1 MATELP
7 ISNGYYVSDNLPLS
21 HQRCSNVYPNIPE
34 VPALSQGPLFF
45 TAGQGLILTTGD
57 ARKVN
62 RGSHLKGGLPY
73 FVQGDSLY
81 RLDRS
86 TVRSEGAQTVVFST
100 ELLGSIEGRGRV
112 SMASNGT
119 QLVILVPGGAGYVYN
134 EDAEPAFQEI
144 TDSDFRAN
152 GDPQIVQFVDG
163 YFLFSTDE
171 KKIIV
176 SNLNDGLTYDALD
189 FAAAET
195 DPDGIVAPIVVNNL
209 VYVIGTETVE
219 GFQNLPT
226 IGSMPFIRNSI
237 ILDKGCKAP
246 FSVVSTNSSFFMVGA
261 GKNESPAV
269 WQFINNGFRKKS
281 TTAIEQLLGS
291 LSDVEIEN
299 IFAMSFSEEGSYF
312 VTFTLPNTT
321 ICFDLINERWH
332 ERNSFVNENE
342 TSWRVGSIVKAYGI
356 TIVADD
362 IDGRIGQMST
372 EFKSEYGDNLIR
384 LFSTQPFSNLG
395 DEIIANMLELTM
407 ESGVGTT
414 EVPDPVASLA
424 ASSDSKRFGPER
436 VRKIGKKGE
445 FDRRTVWY
453 RNGRF
458 DRFVVLQF
466 RMSEP
471 VASAFIKLE
480 FE

>member
-7 ISNGYYVSDNLPLS
+7 ISNGYYVSDILPLS

-34 VPALSQGPLFF
+34 TSALSQGPLFF
-45 TAGQGLILTTGD
+45 SSGQSELTSTGD
-57 ARKVN
+57 ARMVN
-62 RGSHLKGGLPY
+62 RGTFLKNGLPY

-81 RLDRS
+81 LL
-86 TVRSEGAQTVVFST
+86 VRSSERQSGVQVPTFST
-100 ELLGSIEGRGRV
+100 EFLGLIEGTGRV

-119 QLVILVPGGAGYVYN
+119 QLFILVPGGSGYIYN
-134 EDAEPAFQEI
+134 EDDATPFQEV
-144 TDSDFRAN
+144 TDPNFRAN
-152 GDPQIVQFVDG
+152 GNPQMVEYVDG

-176 SNLNDGLTYDALD
+176 SNLKDGSTYDALD
-189 FAAAET
+189 SATAET
-195 DPDGIVAPIVVNNL
+195 DPDGIVAPVVVNNL
-209 VYVIGTETVE
+209 VYVLGTETTE
-219 GFQNLPT
+219 GFQNLPS
-226 IGSMPFIRNSI
+226 IGQMPFIRNNI

-246 FSVVSTNSSFFMVGA
+246 FSVVKTNSSFFMVGA
-261 GKNESPAV
+261 GKNESPAI
-269 WQFINNGFRKKS
+269 WQFIGNDFRKKS
-281 TTAIEQLLGS
+281 TKAIDQLLAT
-291 LSDVEIEN
+291 LSESEIEN
-299 IFAMSFSEEGSYF
+299 IFALAFSEEGSYF
-312 VTFTLPNTT
+312 VTFTLPHTT

-332 ERNSFVNENE
+332 ERNSYIDEEE
-342 TSWRVGSIVKAYGI
+342 TSWRVSSIVKAYGL
-356 TIVADD
+356 TIVGDG

-372 EFKSEYGDNLIR
+372 KIKSEYANSLIR
-384 LFSTQPFSNLG
+384 LFSTQPFSNQG
-395 DEIIANMLELTM
+395 DEIIAKMLELTM
-407 ESGVGTT
+407 ESGMGNSDVK
-414 EVPDPVASLA
+414 DPVASMA
-424 ASSDSKRFGPER
+424 ASSNGKTFGPER

-445 FDRRTVWY
+445 YERRTVWY